1 MTLLLIRHGE
11 TPLNVARVLQPA
23 DTPLSPRGIEQAQA
37 LARRLAG
44 MQVAAIVSSDLP
56 RAHHTAEL
64 IAAASGVPIE
74 ISELLRER
82 NFGDWRGLA
91 YDTLPVNPLLM
102 ADAPP
107 GGESVAVFE
116 ARVAQAFALVVQRAS
131 RLVSGALVVVSHGL
145 VLRAMLGAHIAL
157 PDGIAVPAHMGN
169 TCVNVVDAR
178 PPHTASL
185 VNCTRHLD
193 PATDDDPRALSG
205 G

>member
-23 DTPLSPRGIEQAQA
+23 DTPLSARGIEQAQA